1 MALYNS
7 FPPHRLHLCRPIAPS
22 EALGLLS
29 SYLELAE
36 SEPYLQPNTLLT
48 EGGPISATSGPN
60 TGLILHNLKRVEAGL
75 RGEHL
80 SADLELG
87 KFGGDGKPDK
97 DGDTTGDVLATTD
110 TVATNG
116 DGTVNTA
123 EMGQDGW
130 QDKAEFEHEQG
141 IIVGEVG
148 EREPAVPVI
157 PKEDVKVSKIQE
169 TKTTADKGDRK
180 KRKKERRLQDRRDLR
195 ERREFQEN
203 KRKKARS

>member
-7 FPPHRLHLCRPIAPS
+7 FPPHRLHSSRPIAPS

-36 SEPYLQPNTLLT
+36 SEPYLQPNALLT
-48 EGGPISATSGPN
+48 EGGPISATLGPN

-80 SADLELG
+80 SADLEVE
-87 KFGGDGKPDK
+87 KFGGDDQPDI
-97 DGDTTGDVLATTD
+97 DVDTTGDALATTY
-110 TVATNG
+110 TIAANG
-116 DGTVNTA
+116 DGAMNTA

-130 QDKAEFEHEQG
+130 QDKAEFEYEQG
-141 IIVGEVG
+141 IIVAEVG

-157 PKEDVKVSKIQE
+157 PIEDVEVPKIHE
-169 TKTTADKGDRK
+169 TKTTADKEDRK
-180 KRKKERRLQDRRDLR
+180 KRKREKRQQ
-195 ERREFQEN
+195 ERREFQE
-203 KRKKARS
+203 KKSKS